1 MPIYEYQATDVG
13 KSCERCAS
21 PFEVLQ
27 SLGDDPLA
35 ECPICGNPVIKIIS
49 WCRAAIVE
57 ANPDEARVAG
67 TVADYERAGMYSH
80 AAELA
85 DSHSEKTGDAS
96 LKSRALDNYKK
107 AGYDVDRLA
116 KSDSS

>member
-1 MPIYEYQATDVG
+1 MPIYEYQAAERDR
-13 KSCERCAS
+13 SCDRCLQ

-27 SLGDDPLA
+27 SLGDDPVA
-35 ECPICGNPVIKIIS
+35 ECPVCGNPVIKIIS
-49 WCRAAIVE
+49 WCRAAIVDE
-57 ANPDEARVAG
+57 NPNDARVAG

-107 AGYDVDRLA
+107 AGYNVDRFA